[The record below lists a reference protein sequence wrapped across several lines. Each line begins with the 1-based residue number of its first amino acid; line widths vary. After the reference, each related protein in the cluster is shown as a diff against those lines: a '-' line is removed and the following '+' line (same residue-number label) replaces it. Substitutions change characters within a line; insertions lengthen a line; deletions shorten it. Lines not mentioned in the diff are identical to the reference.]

1 LTGRDIIRKGV
12 SLSGAGLADIA
23 PTILHLMGQSVPD
36 YMDGRVL
43 EEAIEDEFMASH
55 RPVRQR
61 VDGVDGEGTRVG
73 YSDDDKKEMEEKL
86 KGLGY
91 L

>member
-1 LTGRDIIRKGV
+1 
-12 SLSGAGLADIA
+12 
-23 PTILHLMGQSVPD
+23 MGQPVPG

-43 EEAIEDEFMASH
+43 EEAIDGGLAAAH
-55 RPVRQR
+55 RPVRQSAESA
-61 VDGVDGEGTRVG
+61 GGGASKVG
-73 YSDDDKKEMEEKL
+73 YSDDDKREMEEKL